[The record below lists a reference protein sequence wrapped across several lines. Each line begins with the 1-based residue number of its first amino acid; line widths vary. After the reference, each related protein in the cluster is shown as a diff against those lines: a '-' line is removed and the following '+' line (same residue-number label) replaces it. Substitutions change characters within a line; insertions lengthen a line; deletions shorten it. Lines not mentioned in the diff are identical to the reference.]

1 MKTAKAI
8 LLVYTFLIAALCT
21 QDINWAWFV
30 VIPFTIAYVFDKIL
44 TYKRD

>member
-21 QDINWAWFV
+21 EDINWAWFV

-44 TYKRD
+44 THKRD

>member
-1 MKTAKAI
+1 MKAAKAI

-30 VIPFTIAYVFDKIL
+30 VIPFTVAYVFDKFL
-44 TYKRD
+44 TYKRE